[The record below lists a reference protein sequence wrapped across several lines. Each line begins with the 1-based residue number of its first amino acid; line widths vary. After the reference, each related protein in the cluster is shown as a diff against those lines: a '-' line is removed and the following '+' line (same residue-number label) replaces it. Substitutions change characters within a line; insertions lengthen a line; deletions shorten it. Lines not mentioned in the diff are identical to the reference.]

1 MMDKKRDKNKV
12 KGSGSLLRNVPK
24 NSFYHTIY
32 TLLANMK
39 ESKENKERK
48 ESAVC
53 NPALLFNKFL
63 PFLVEDVEN
72 VVEPK
77 KQYLKKFL
85 DTLSS
90 EVSIPF
96 DTPCELSSD
105 TKMLSF
111 YIETA
116 YRLAIGIGYPSLVE
130 NGLLFHHTYGIPYI
144 PGETLK
150 GLARGVFLLSVYEV
164 IKEKEEFKEKLSEEE
179 KKEEKKR
186 KGPMSLIESAF
197 LSEEDKKKK
206 DKFKDFIES
215 LENLPV
221 LFEEDIK
228 IEKPCEFYKKVFGTQ
243 EKRGEVIFFDAFP
256 VDFDPEKLFEIDI
269 MNPHYSEYYGEKG
282 KKPPADWYS
291 PVPIHFLTVSEG
303 VKFKV
308 CLAYA
313 PLSEEDESLLE
324 KVKVL
329 LKVGLENFGVGGKK
343 RKGYGWFKVED

>member
-1 MMDKKRDKNKV
+1 MKEKNKF
-12 KGSGSLLRNVPK
+12 KDFDSLSEHMREK
-24 NSFYHTIY
+24 NFYEEVSK
-32 TLLANMK
+32 LLKKTPA
-39 ESKENKERK
+39 S
-48 ESAVC
+48 
-53 NPALLFNKFL
+53 NPALLFNKLL
-63 PFLVEDVEN
+63 PCLSETVESIERT
-72 VVEPK
+72 K
-77 KQYLKKFL
+77 KYTYLEEFLKK
-85 DTLSS
+85 LSRD
-90 EVSIPF
+90 EAPF
-96 DTPCELSSD
+96 QIPCELLSD
-105 TKMLSF
+105 TKTLSF

-116 YRLAIGIGYPSLVE
+116 YRLAIGMGYPSLVE